1 MSRASN
7 SVQTRARH
15 KKWLKRAKGYRG
27 RRSRVFKIAKVAV
40 LKAGQH
46 AYHDR
51 RKKKTVKRQEWQ
63 VTINAAARQNG
74 TTYSLLIHS
83 LRESKI
89 EINKKVLAELA
100 INDPSVFQN
109 IVETAQKK

>member
-1 MSRASN
+1 MPRSSN

-27 RRSRVFKIAKVAV
+27 RRSRVFKIAKEAV
-40 LKAGQH
+40 LKAGQ
-46 AYHDR
+46 YSYRDR

-74 TTYSLLIHS
+74 TTYSRLIND

-89 EINKKVLAELA
+89 ELDRKILAELA
-100 INDPSVFQN
+100 INHPQTFQK
-109 IVETAQKK
+109 IVETAQSK

>member
-1 MSRASN
+1 MARSSN

-51 RKKKTVKRQEWQ
+51 KKKKTGKRQEWQ

-74 TTYSLLIHS
+74 TTYSRLINS

-89 EINKKVLAELA
+89 EINRKILAELA
-100 INDPSVFQN
+100 INEPQTFQK
-109 IVETAQKK
+109 IVAAASKK

>member
-1 MSRASN
+1 MARSSN

-15 KKWLKRAKGYRG
+15 KKWLSRAKGYRG

-46 AYHDR
+46 AYYD
-51 RKKKTVKRQEWQ
+51 RKKKKAIKRQEWQ
-63 VTINAAARQNG
+63 VTINAAARHNG
-74 TTYSLLIHS
+74 TTYSRLTHA

-89 EINKKVLAELA
+89 EINRKVLSELA
-100 INDPSVFQN
+100 INDPEVFKT